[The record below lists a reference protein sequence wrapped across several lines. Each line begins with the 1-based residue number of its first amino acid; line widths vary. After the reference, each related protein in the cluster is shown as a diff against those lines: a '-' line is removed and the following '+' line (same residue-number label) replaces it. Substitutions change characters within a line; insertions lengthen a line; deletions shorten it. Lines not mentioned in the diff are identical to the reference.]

1 MRGSPWIE
9 NTRTRD
15 TAVSAAES
23 VGAFLAV
30 CAIGAMAGLAGAH
43 LRLHLGLPGHKAV
56 LVMAPVIAARFVFR
70 SAAGASGGM
79 LAAALASLAI
89 HGEVITASTHL
100 PFAVVAGG
108 VLDAAI
114 GFAQRR
120 RLAARWAIGLAGL
133 AGLAGNLVLL
143 AERLLAP
150 LFQSHEFLG
159 ISGLQARPFS
169 YALFGLLAGLAGA
182 SLGEVIRRRR
192 AGASRPGIPG

>member
-15 TAVSAAES
+15 AAVSAAGS

-30 CAIGAMAGLAGAH
+30 CAIGAMAGLAAAH

-70 SAAGASGGM
+70 SAAGATGGM
-79 LAAALASLAI
+79 LAAALASLASG
-89 HGEVITASTHL
+89 GEVITASAHL

-114 GFAQRR
+114 GLADRQR
-120 RLAARWAIGLAGL
+120 LPAWWMIPLVGLAGL
-133 AGLAGNLVLL
+133 VANLAFL
-143 AERLLAP
+143 AERLLTP

-159 ISGLQARPFS
+159 ISGLGARLLS
-169 YALFGLLAGLAGA
+169 YALFGLLAGLVGA

-192 AGASRPGIPG
+192 SGAARPAQAG